1 MIDWIKGQG
10 GGLSHLMSLG
20 NQTDVSETDLL
31 PEIAKDPH
39 TKAITLYI
47 EGVKDGRKFI
57 ETASEVTRKKPV
69 VALKVGRFES
79 GKRAAA
85 SHTGALA
92 GQETAYDAAFEK
104 AGVLRADTT
113 EEMFQW
119 ARALAWCP
127 LPAGKR
133 VAVLTNSG
141 GPGVT
146 AADAIEQNH
155 LVLADLTQ
163 KTRES
168 LKQFLPAAASVM
180 NPVDM
185 LASATP
191 EQFSASLKLLLE
203 DEGVDSVIVISP
215 PPPPSTIGAIVK
227 AMIPVVQSYPDKPVL
242 FSIMG
247 SEQIGEG
254 VSLLHAMKLPD
265 YRFPEAAA
273 SALGALNRYAEYCR
287 SSLPKTESIS
297 KIKKNQATASLH
309 NPRVAGWVASDDL
322 LDIMEDYGI
331 QPSRIELATNE
342 AEAVRISGK
351 DGISG
356 GIEACLRGHSA

>member
-1 MIDWIKGQG
+1 
-10 GGLSHLMSLG
+10 MSLG
-20 NQTDVSETDLL
+20 NQTDVSETDML

-39 TKAITLYI
+39 TQAITLYI

-69 VALKVGRFES
+69 VALKVGRYES

-104 AGVLRADTT
+104 SGVLRANTT

-127 LPAGKR
+127 LPAGNR

-146 AADAIEQNH
+146 AADAIEQNK
-155 LVLADLTQ
+155 LVLADLSEA
-163 KTRES
+163 TRES

-203 DEGVDSVIVISP
+203 DSGVDSVIVISP

-227 AMIPVVQSYPDKPVL
+227 AMIPVVQTYPEKPVL

-254 VSLLHAMKLPD
+254 LSLLHAMKMPD

-273 SALGALNRYAEYCR
+273 SALGALYRHSEYLR
-287 SSLPKTESIS
+287 VSTSGSRDPI
-297 KIKKNQATASLH
+297 KNQEKSGCFHTYTRFNRFKLA
-309 NPRVAGWVASDDL
+309 
-322 LDIMEDYGI
+322 
-331 QPSRIELATNE
+331 RIW
-342 AEAVRISGK
+342 
-351 DGISG
+351 
-356 GIEACLRGHSA
+356 